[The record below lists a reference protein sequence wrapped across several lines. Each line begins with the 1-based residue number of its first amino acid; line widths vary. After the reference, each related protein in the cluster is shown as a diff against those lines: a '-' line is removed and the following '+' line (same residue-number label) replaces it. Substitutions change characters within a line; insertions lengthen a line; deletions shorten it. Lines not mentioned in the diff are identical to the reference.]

1 MFWEDILALR
11 YKSNI
16 GERLNEI
23 IHQIAEENDLS
34 GVIDTADF
42 NDDTKLGKG
51 KDKVDTL
58 SKLVTAFT
66 KMHLIFPATVL
77 VMMTFWVMPM
87 NT

>member
-1 MFWEDILALR
+1 M
-11 YKSNI
+11 
-16 GERLNEI
+16 
-23 IHQIAEENDLS
+23 
-34 GVIDTADF
+34 IDTADF